1 MNQQIIVTVGREFAS
16 GGHDIAE
23 IIAKKLGI
31 EIYDKEILQKVIEH
45 HGFTYDEIHKYD
57 EKPTNFFL
65 SRRVKDHSN
74 SIEEVMTEKLFDFLQ
89 EKADS
94 GESFVVV
101 GRCSDYILKEYP
113 NALRVFILSDKE
125 SKTQRIMDVLGLS
138 KRKAHIMMKKMDK
151 KRKTY
156 HNHYSS
162 IKWGDSRGYHLSI
175 NSSVLGIEGT
185 ADVILD
191 MVEKFKN
198 I

>member
-1 MNQQIIVTVGREFAS
+1 MKSQIIVTIGREFAS

-23 IIAKKLGI
+23 KVAQKLGI
-31 EIYDKEILQKVIEH
+31 TIYDKEILQQVIEH

-65 SRRVKDHSN
+65 SRRVKNHSN

-89 EKADS
+89 EKAES

-101 GRCSDYILKEYP
+101 GRCSDYILKEYS
-113 NALRVFILSDKE
+113 NALRVFVLGDKE
-125 SKTQRIMDVLGLS
+125 VKTQRVMDVLGVS
-138 KRKAHIMMKKMDK
+138 KRKAHIMMKKMDRQ
-151 KRKTY
+151 RKTY

-175 NSSVLGIEGT
+175 NSSVLGIDGT
-185 ADVILD
+185 VDMIVE
-191 MVEKFKN
+191 MVEKFKE

>member
-1 MNQQIIVTVGREFAS
+1 MKSQIIVTIGREFAS

-23 IIAKKLGI
+23 IIAQKLGI

-65 SRRVKDHSN
+65 SRRVKNHSN

-113 NALRVFILSDKE
+113 NALRVFILGDKE
-125 SKTQRIMDVLGLS
+125 TKTQRIMDVLGVT

-162 IKWGDSRGYHLSI
+162 VKWGDSRGYHLSI
-175 NSSVLGIEGT
+175 NSSVLGVEGT
-185 ADVILD
+185 ADMILD
-191 MVEKFKN
+191 MVEKFRRV
-198 I
+198 

>member
-1 MNQQIIVTVGREFAS
+1 MKSQIIVTIGREFAS

-23 IIAKKLGI
+23 IIAQKLGI

-57 EKPTNFFL
+57 EKPRNFFL
-65 SRRVKDHSN
+65 SRRVKNHSN

-113 NALRVFILSDKE
+113 NALRVFILGDKE
-125 SKTQRIMDVLGLS
+125 TKTQRIMDVLGVT

-151 KRKTY
+151 KRKIY

-162 IKWGDSRGYHLSI
+162 VKWGDSRGYHLSI
-175 NSSVLGIEGT
+175 NSSVLGVEGT
-185 ADVILD
+185 AEMILE

>member
-1 MNQQIIVTVGREFAS
+1 MKSQIIVTIGREFGS
-16 GGHDIAE
+16 GGHYIAE
-23 IIAKKLGI
+23 KVAEKLGI
-31 EIYDKEILQKVIEH
+31 TIYDKELLQKVIEH
-45 HGFTYDEIHKYD
+45 HGFTHDEIHKYD

-65 SRRVKDHSN
+65 SRRVKNHSN

-113 NALRVFILSDKE
+113 NALRVFVLGDKE
-125 SKTQRIMDVLGLS
+125 TKTERIMEVLGLS

-175 NSSVLGIEGT
+175 NSSLLGLDGT
-185 ADVILD
+185 ADMIVD
-191 MVEKFKN
+191 TVEKFKN

>member
-65 SRRVKDHSN
+65 SRRVKNHSN
-74 SIEEVMTEKLFDFLQ
+74 SIEEVMSEKLFDFLQ

-113 NALRVFILSDKE
+113 NALRVFILGDKE
-125 SKTQRIMDVLGLS
+125 TKTQRIMDVLGVS

-151 KRKTY
+151 KRKIY

-162 IKWGDSRGYHLSI
+162 VKWGDSRGYHLSI

-185 ADVILD
+185 AEMILD

>member
-1 MNQQIIVTVGREFAS
+1 MKSQIIVTVGREFAS

-23 IIAKKLGI
+23 IIAKKLGV

-65 SRRVKDHSN
+65 SRKVKNHSN
-74 SIEEVMTEKLFDFLQ
+74 SIEEVMSEKLFDFLQ

-113 NALRVFILSDKE
+113 SALRVFILGDKE
-125 SKTQRIMDVLGLS
+125 TKTQRIMDVLGLS

-162 IKWGDSRGYHLSI
+162 VKWGDSRGYHLSI

-185 ADVILD
+185 ADIILD
-191 MVEKFKN
+191 MVEKFRN

>member
-1 MNQQIIVTVGREFAS
+1 MKSQIIVTIGREFAS

-23 IIAKKLGI
+23 IIAQKLGI

-57 EKPTNFFL
+57 EKPRNFFL
-65 SRRVKDHSN
+65 SRRVKNHSN

-113 NALRVFILSDKE
+113 NALRVFILGDKE
-125 SKTQRIMDVLGLS
+125 TKTQRIMDVLGVT

-151 KRKTY
+151 KRKIY

-162 IKWGDSRGYHLSI
+162 VKWGDSRGYHLSI
-175 NSSVLGIEGT
+175 NSSVLGVEGT
-185 ADVILD
+185 AEMILE
-191 MVEKFKN
+191 MVEKFKT

>member
-1 MNQQIIVTVGREFAS
+1 MKSQIIVTIGREFAS

-23 IIAKKLGI
+23 IIAQKLGI

-65 SRRVKDHSN
+65 SRRVKNHSN
-74 SIEEVMTEKLFDFLQ
+74 SIEEVMSEKLFDFLQ

-113 NALRVFILSDKE
+113 NALRVFILGDKE
-125 SKTQRIMDVLGLS
+125 TKTQRIMDVLGVS

-162 IKWGDSRGYHLSI
+162 VKWGDSRGYHLSI
-175 NSSVLGIEGT
+175 NSSVLGVEGT
-185 ADVILD
+185 ADMILD

>member
-1 MNQQIIVTVGREFAS
+1 MKSQIIVTIGREFGS
-16 GGHDIAE
+16 GGHYIAE
-23 IIAKKLGI
+23 KVAEKLGI
-31 EIYDKEILQKVIEH
+31 TIYDKELLQQVIEH
-45 HGFTYDEIHKYD
+45 HGFTHDEIHKYD

-65 SRRVKDHSN
+65 SRRVKNHSN
-74 SIEEVMTEKLFDFLQ
+74 SIEEIMAEKLFDFLQ

-113 NALRVFILSDKE
+113 NALRVFVLGDKE
-125 SKTQRIMDVLGLS
+125 AKTERIMEVLGLS

-175 NSSVLGIEGT
+175 NSSLLGLDGT
-185 ADVILD
+185 ADMIVE

>member
-1 MNQQIIVTVGREFAS
+1 MKSQIIVTIGREFAS

-23 IIAKKLGI
+23 IIAQKLGI

-65 SRRVKDHSN
+65 SRRVKNHSN

-101 GRCSDYILKEYP
+101 GRCSDYILKEYT
-113 NALRVFILSDKE
+113 NALRVFILGDKE
-125 SKTQRIMDVLGLS
+125 TKTQRIMDVLGVT

-151 KRKTY
+151 KRKIY

-162 IKWGDSRGYHLSI
+162 VKWGDSRGYHLSI

-185 ADVILD
+185 AEMILD

>member
-1 MNQQIIVTVGREFAS
+1 MKSQIIVTIGREFGS
-16 GGHDIAE
+16 GGHYIAE
-23 IIAKKLGI
+23 KVAEKLGVT
-31 EIYDKEILQKVIEH
+31 IYDKELLQKVIEH
-45 HGFTYDEIHKYD
+45 HGFTHDEIHKYD

-65 SRRVKDHSN
+65 SRRVKNHSN
-74 SIEEVMTEKLFDFLQ
+74 SIEEIMAEKLFDFLQ

-101 GRCSDYILKEYP
+101 GRCSDYILKEYS
-113 NALRVFILSDKE
+113 NALRVFVLGDKE
-125 SKTQRIMDVLGLS
+125 VKTQRVMDVLGVS

-162 IKWGDSRGYHLSI
+162 IKWGDSRGYHMSI
-175 NSSVLGIEGT
+175 NSSLLGLDGT
-185 ADVILD
+185 ADMIVD
-191 MVEKFKN
+191 AVKKFKE

>member
-1 MNQQIIVTVGREFAS
+1 MKSQIIVTIGREFAS

-23 IIAKKLGI
+23 IIAQKLGI

-45 HGFTYDEIHKYD
+45 HGFTYDE
-57 EKPTNFFL
+57 KPTNFFL
-65 SRRVKDHSN
+65 SRRVKNHSN

-113 NALRVFILSDKE
+113 NALRVFILGDKE
-125 SKTQRIMDVLGLS
+125 TKTQRIMDVLGVT

-151 KRKTY
+151 KRKIY

-162 IKWGDSRGYHLSI
+162 VKWGDSRGYHLSI

-185 ADVILD
+185 AEMILD

>member
-1 MNQQIIVTVGREFAS
+1 MKSQIIVTIGREFGS
-16 GGHDIAE
+16 GGHYIAE
-23 IIAKKLGI
+23 KVAEKLGI
-31 EIYDKEILQKVIEH
+31 TIYDKELLQKVIEH
-45 HGFTYDEIHKYD
+45 HGFTHDEIHKYD

-65 SRRVKDHSN
+65 SRRVKNHSN

-89 EKADS
+89 DKADT

-113 NALRVFILSDKE
+113 NALRVFVLGDKE
-125 SKTQRIMDVLGLS
+125 TKTERIMEVLGLS

-175 NSSVLGIEGT
+175 NSSLLGLDGT
-185 ADVILD
+185 ADMIVD
-191 MVEKFKN
+191 TVEKFKN

>member
-1 MNQQIIVTVGREFAS
+1 MKSQIIVTIGREFAS

-23 IIAKKLGI
+23 IIAQKLGI

-65 SRRVKDHSN
+65 SRRVKNHSN

-113 NALRVFILSDKE
+113 NALRVFILGDKE
-125 SKTQRIMDVLGLS
+125 TKTQRIMDVLGVT

-151 KRKTY
+151 KRKIY

-162 IKWGDSRGYHLSI
+162 VKWGDSRGYHLSI

-185 ADVILD
+185 AEMILD